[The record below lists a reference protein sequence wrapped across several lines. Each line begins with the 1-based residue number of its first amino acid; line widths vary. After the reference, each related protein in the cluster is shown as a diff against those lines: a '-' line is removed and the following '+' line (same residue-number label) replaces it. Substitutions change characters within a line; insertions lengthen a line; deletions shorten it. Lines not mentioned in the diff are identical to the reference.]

1 MYMQLR
7 KPAPV
12 LLGAVAT
19 LSLLTGACA
28 TKKHVREAIA
38 PVQTQVGELQK
49 TTQQQQQAIG
59 DLDRNVSRA
68 DEHAMEADR
77 KATAAGQAADKANQA
92 AQQAAQSADKANQS
106 AQQAMNGAS
115 KANAGIAALPDN
127 LNNYK
132 LLTTEKVYFKVNKY
146 NLEDEDRQKLD
157 AALQQVQSSKN
168 YVIEIAGYTDKTGSK
183 SANLELARRRAEAV
197 VRYLTVDKNVPLRAI
212 HDVGVG
218 SDFPDATNKTRAE
231 RKENRR
237 VDVKVYTLDLSAVT
251 GASAMSQP
259 PAQTPATNR

>member
-1 MYMQLR
+1 MFMQLR
-7 KPAPV
+7 TPAPV

-77 KATAAGQAADKANQA
+77 KATAAGQSADKANQA
-92 AQQAAQSADKANQS
+92 AASANQAAQQASQNADKANQS
-106 AQQAMNGAS
+106 AQQAMS
-115 KANAGIAALPDN
+115 RANGIADN
-127 LNNYK
+127 INNYK
-132 LLTTEKVYFKVNKY
+132 LITTEKVYFKVNKSS
-146 NLEDEDRQKLD
+146 LGDEDRQKLD

-168 YVIEIAGYTDKTGSK
+168 YVIEVAGYTDKTGSQA
-183 SANLELARRRAEAV
+183 ANLELARRRAEAV
-197 VRYLTVDKNVPLRAI
+197 VRYLTVDKNVPLRAV

-218 SDFPDATNKTRAE
+218 SEFPDATNKTRAE

-237 VDVKVYTLDLSAVT
+237 VDVKLYTLDMSSS
-251 GASAMSQP
+251 ASASNMPSQT
-259 PAQTPATNR
+259 PAQTPTNR